1 MPRPLRFADVTAGL
15 AAGTVEERAH
25 SGLYAF
31 TPRMGRTSA
40 LVGCPFCG
48 ATVEVFTW
56 SFAGGGKR
64 CPCGALFGRTTS
76 YARVTGSSVQEPGRM
91 NLAPLTDDDLLRI
104 ANRPGG
110 INDQLRAAM
119 DARDHENGSKNDG

>member
-1 MPRPLRFADVTAGL
+1 
-15 AAGTVEERAH
+15 
-25 SGLYAF
+25 
-31 TPRMGRTSA
+31 
-40 LVGCPFCG
+40 
-48 ATVEVFTW
+48 
-56 SFAGGGKR
+56 
-64 CPCGALFGRTTS
+64 
-76 YARVTGSSVQEPGRM
+76 M